1 MPWVLR
7 MTWQITLGS
16 LHLIIHFNGH
26 FSEERREIRSYFS
39 PSSSFSDIVNVIK
52 GALPALRW
60 RFLVLLLN
68 IEKCNQLSFFF
79 SNNTAL
85 LVSINFKTSGDSP
98 KHLSEFFFSRYIWIV
113 DGTKLQLLSLLVLHQ
128 MEEHCLQL
136 AVLAV
141 GQIHSAFVGHYNR

>member
-39 PSSSFSDIVNVIK
+39 PFSSFSDIVNVIK

-60 RFLVLLLN
+60 RFLVLLLM
-68 IEKCNQLSFFF
+68 KFFFFF

-98 KHLSEFFFSRYIWIV
+98 KHLSELFFSRYIWIV

-141 GQIHSAFVGHYNR
+141 GQIHSTFVGHYNR